1 MTRDELICTGQGSL
15 NVPLD
20 DSKKRKFIFL
30 ILSDDPYNGQMRQE
44 IHERPRPNGRYDD
57 EAEFVAGG
65 VQEII

>member
-1 MTRDELICTGQGSL
+1 
-15 NVPLD
+15 
-20 DSKKRKFIFL
+20 
-30 ILSDDPYNGQMRQE
+30 MRQE